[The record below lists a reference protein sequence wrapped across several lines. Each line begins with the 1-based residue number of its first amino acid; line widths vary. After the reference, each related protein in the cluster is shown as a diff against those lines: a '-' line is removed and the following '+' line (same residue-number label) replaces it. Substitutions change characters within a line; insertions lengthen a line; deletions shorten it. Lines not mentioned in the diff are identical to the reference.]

1 MRAVR
6 RALEPLR
13 SAPHK
18 TRQPRQPR
26 QPRQSEPCPRA
37 EMLLMPMAKDVE
49 IELVDKDFD
58 PFAAA

>member
-13 SAPHK
+13 SAP
-18 TRQPRQPR
+18 RQPRPS
-26 QPRQSEPCPRA
+26 RQSEPCPRA

-49 IELVDKDFD
+49 VELVDKDYD

>member
-18 TRQPRQPR
+18 PRQPR

>member
-18 TRQPRQPR
+18 PR

>member
-13 SAPHK
+13 SAP
-18 TRQPRQPR
+18 RQPRQA
-26 QPRQSEPCPRA
+26 ETCPRA